1 MKNACKKKA
10 IQDIN
15 NEVFRLFEE
24 FGRDCQGISKALEDT
39 GFSPNGPEFERWSG
53 NRWERVYEPQICQL
67 KGVLHL
73 LSD

>member
-1 MKNACKKKA
+1 MKNAEKKKT
-10 IQDIN
+10 ITEIN

-24 FGRDCQGISKALEDT
+24 FGKDCRGIAKALEDT
-39 GFSPNGPEFERWSG
+39 GHAPDGVEYERWTG
-53 NRWERVYEPQICQL
+53 NRWVRVYEPQICQL